1 MAALWLALPT
11 GTRTSAWANLNP
23 RSVAAVMIVGLA
35 IRFPLRF
42 LLPAA
47 VVLMIA
53 GAFLRPT
60 PRPRP
65 PREIDVDRN

>member
-1 MAALWLALPT
+1 
-11 GTRTSAWANLNP
+11 
-23 RSVAAVMIVGLA
+23 VAAVMIVGLA